1 MGILKEVGKI
11 FKMALVDNNPL
22 FEAYNEDAKKRH
34 ERSEQQ
40 RRDREEREFREQV
53 LEALRDRTR
62 S

>member
-40 RRDREEREFREQV
+40 ITGSRIRYKVISEVQD
-53 LEALRDRTR
+53 
-62 S
+62 